1 MGIKTFVNNLNRKTV
16 NGKIQ
21 VDNEHVRVTEY
32 HFIPGAETKF
42 HKHIFNYVVI
52 PVTDGEL
59 LLINS
64 EGEEIRSK
72 LTRSLSYFRNSGV
85 EHNVIN
91 VGKKDLIFIELEIKG
106 NFKEKNKA

>member
-91 VGKKDLIFIELEIKG
+91 VGKKDVIFIELEIKG
-106 NFKEKNKA
+106 NFKEK

>member
-42 HKHIFNYVVI
+42 HKHIFDYVVI
-52 PVTDGEL
+52 L
-59 LLINS
+59 FLI
-64 EGEEIRSK
+64 
-72 LTRSLSYFRNSGV
+72 L
-85 EHNVIN
+85 
-91 VGKKDLIFIELEIKG
+91 
-106 NFKEKNKA
+106 

>member
-42 HKHIFNYVVI
+42 HKHIFDYVVI

-64 EGEEIRSK
+64 EGEEIRLK

-106 NFKEKNKA
+106 NFKEKK

>member
-1 MGIKTFVNNLNRKTV
+1 MGIKIVKKLNRKTV
-16 NGKIQ
+16 NAKIQ
-21 VDNEHVRVTEY
+21 IDNEHVRVTEY

-42 HKHIFNYVVI
+42 HKHIFDYVVI
-52 PVTDGEL
+52 PLTDGEL
-59 LLINS
+59 LLVNS
-64 EGEEIRSK
+64 GGEEIRSK

-106 NFKEKNKA
+106 SFKGED